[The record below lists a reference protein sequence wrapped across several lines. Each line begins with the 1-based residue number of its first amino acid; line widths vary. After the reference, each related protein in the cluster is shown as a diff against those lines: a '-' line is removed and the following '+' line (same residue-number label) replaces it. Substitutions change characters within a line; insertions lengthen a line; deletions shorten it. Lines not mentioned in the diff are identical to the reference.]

1 MHTEEQAGGETRR
14 QFLCRAGQALGLTAL
29 SAAAGNAL
37 APSGHPQAKRAAG
50 GKRMGAPAFTRV
62 CIGELDNGA
71 EMNTLFNV
79 ADLNR
84 DGRMDIFSA
93 GRSGVM
99 VWFENKGGGKWERHL
114 IDRVRRQECGGL
126 AHDLDG
132 DGWLDIVNGSDSGLD
147 ELAWWRNPGPQG
159 GPWRRHLICKTGANQ
174 FHDTLIAD
182 VTGDGRLSLLFWN
195 QGSGTLYWTPLPRDP
210 TASPWQN
217 IQAIATNMR
226 ENGLPEEGLVAADI
240 DGDGKN
246 EVIAGT
252 HWYRYLGPPNRW
264 ERHKFA
270 RDYISTVIAVG
281 DINGDGRKEILL
293 TEGDACIYG
302 KPQGGK
308 FAWFSP
314 GRDIRDLWEEHLVE
328 DRLLD
333 PHSLQL
339 GDICGNGHLDVLVGE
354 IGVREI
360 YREKP
365 PRLMVF
371 ENDGKGNLRRHIVDV
386 GTGSHH
392 ARLADFRNV
401 GALDIASRPLHGPDR
416 TKIFVWYNARGGK
429 ALGQS

>member
-1 MHTEEQAGGETRR
+1 MHTEEQPGGETRR
-14 QFLCRAGQALGLTAL
+14 QLLCRAGQALGLTAL
-29 SAAAGNAL
+29 SAAAGSTL
-37 APSGHPQAKRAAG
+37 APSGCPQQKRAAG
-50 GKRMGAPAFTRV
+50 GRHMGAPAFTRV

-84 DGRMDIFSA
+84 DGRIDIFSA
-93 GRSGVM
+93 GRSGIM

-114 IDRVRRQECGGL
+114 IDQVRRQECGGL
-126 AHDLDG
+126 AHDLDD

-159 GPWRRHLICKTGANQ
+159 GSWRRHLICKTGANQ

-182 VTGDGRLSLLFWN
+182 VTGDGRLALLFWN
-195 QGSGTLYWTPLPRDP
+195 QGSGTLYWTPLPRNP
-210 TASPWQN
+210 AASPWQN

-252 HWYRYLGPPNRW
+252 HWYRFLGPPNRW

-281 DINGDGRKEILL
+281 DINGDGRNEILL

-314 GRDIRDLWEEHLVE
+314 GRDIRDLWEEHLIE

-354 IGVREI
+354 IGVRETF
-360 YREKP
+360 REKP

-371 ENDGKGNLRRHIVDV
+371 ENDGEGNLRRHIVDV

-416 TKIFVWYNARGGK
+416 TKIFVWYNARGRK
-429 ALGQS
+429 APG